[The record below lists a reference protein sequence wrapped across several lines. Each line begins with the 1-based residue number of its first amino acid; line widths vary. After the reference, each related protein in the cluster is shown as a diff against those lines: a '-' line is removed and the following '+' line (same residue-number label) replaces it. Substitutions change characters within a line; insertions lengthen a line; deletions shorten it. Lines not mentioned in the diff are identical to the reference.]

1 MNNPIDTASQLSADN
16 EKSPTKSRQGIQ
28 VIARA
33 ASVLRALENE
43 PEGLS
48 LSQIAKRVNLPRST
62 VQRIVN
68 ALAEEHLLI
77 AASLTARVKL
87 GPAILRLAANTSF
100 DFVKFVR
107 PHLELLSQRTG
118 ETVDLS
124 IRRGEQ
130 MVFVDQIGGSHRL
143 SAVSAVGASLPTY
156 SSANGKAAL
165 SLLDDSEISELLGAD
180 LTKETANTLD
190 DLSQLLPQ
198 INAIRGSH
206 IAIDEEEHIEGICAV
221 GAAFK
226 DPLERI
232 FAVSVPVPSI
242 RFVHNKDSIIEAVKE
257 FRTALLVALYG

>member
-1 MNNPIDTASQLSADN
+1 MNNHINADVQQISDIA
-16 EKSPTKSRQGIQ
+16 KPAAKSRQGIQ

-33 ASVLRALENE
+33 ASILRVLENE
-43 PEGLS
+43 QDGLS

-124 IRRGEQ
+124 IRRGDQ
-130 MVFVDQIGGSHRL
+130 MVFVDQIGGTHRL

-165 SLLDDSEISELLGAD
+165 SLLKDSEIAELLGED
-180 LTKETANTLD
+180 LTKETGNTLG
-190 DLSQLLPQ
+190 DLSQLLQQ
-198 INAIRGSH
+198 INDVRNTH
-206 IAIDEEEHIEGICAV
+206 VAIDEEEHIEGICAV

-242 RFVHNKDSIIEAVKE
+242 RFVHNKDSITAAVKE
-257 FRTALLVALYG
+257 FRSSLLAALYG